1 MGPRSLVQSYIS
13 KKRKISIS
21 LLYLQRFSELPNRA
35 NNTRKR
41 CLHNW
46 SLIGR
51 PSMVTIRAP
60 MVRSW
65 TGWNLLLVNCKSGH
79 DLPTPTHRIP
89 TPVSQNQSKKEKKM
103 FKIRVLEIEGV
114 KYGTCVAEDDVLEKV
129 VIFLST
135 P

>member
-13 KKRKISIS
+13 KKSKISIS

-79 DLPTPTHRIP
+79 DLPTPKHTESQPPFLKNNQKKKKRCSKLGFLKSKELSMV
-89 TPVSQNQSKKEKKM
+89 PVSPKM
-103 FKIRVLEIEGV
+103 MYLKR
-114 KYGTCVAEDDVLEKV
+114 
-129 VIFLST
+129 
-135 P
+135 

>member
-79 DLPTPTHRIP
+79 DFPTPTHTESQPPFLKTNQKKKKRCSKLGFLKSKELSMV
-89 TPVSQNQSKKEKKM
+89 PVSPKM
-103 FKIRVLEIEGV
+103 MYLKR
-114 KYGTCVAEDDVLEKV
+114 
-129 VIFLST
+129 
-135 P
+135 